1 MLSCKMAARWD
12 MIWVSGN
19 SSKYPEM
26 GLVNFEHDYTFGHVL
41 EGLSKPLSQLQV
53 VVIIPG

>member
-1 MLSCKMAARWD
+1 MAARWN

-41 EGLSKPLSQLQV
+41 EGVSASVARVRQAL
-53 VVIIPG
+53 